1 MTKREELERQLD
13 ALKQFPNIREVK
25 ALRKRLRT
33 QLEAM
38 SKRKAVKKKPEP
50 KRTPNQTRSSKMA
63 KYWRYVR
70 MIRNNFP
77 DLAISDI
84 RRQFS
89 KRRKG
94 SKVEIPDV
102 IWQNPSP

>member
-1 MTKREELERQLD
+1 MTKREELERHLD

-25 ALRKRLRT
+25 ALRKRIKGE
-33 QLEAM
+33 LERVP
-38 SKRKAVKKKPEP
+38 RKTKKPQP
-50 KRTPNQTRSSKMA
+50 KVVPNQSRSSKMT
-63 KYWRYVR
+63 KYWRYVK

-77 DLAISDI
+77 NLTVSDI

-94 SKVEIPDV
+94 NKVKIPDV

>member
-1 MTKREELERQLD
+1 MTKKEELERHLD

-25 ALRKRLRT
+25 ALRKRIKGELKRVP
-33 QLEAM
+33 
-38 SKRKAVKKKPEP
+38 RKAKPQP
-50 KRTPNQTRSSKMA
+50 KAVPNQSRSSKMT
-63 KYWRYVR
+63 KYWRYVK

-77 DLAISDI
+77 NLTVSDI

-94 SKVEIPDV
+94 NKVKIPDV